1 MAPKF
6 LTETMDTHG
15 EPHNVSCSPFQKSL
29 NLEHDAQNFNQ
40 VWLADLENS
49 YEQRE
54 IDGIEKPVREVG
66 RLKKVLAEAQ
76 PAKRRGRPKKKNSC
90 AVLVSILICQ

>member
-15 EPHNVSCSPFQKSL
+15 EPHVSRSPFQKSV
-29 NLEHDAQNFNQ
+29 NREHDAQNFNQ

-54 IDGIEKPVREVG
+54 IDGIEKPVRKV
-66 RLKKVLAEAQ
+66 RRPKKVLAEAQ
-76 PAKRRGRPKKKNSC
+76 PAKRRGRPKKN
-90 AVLVSILICQ
+90 